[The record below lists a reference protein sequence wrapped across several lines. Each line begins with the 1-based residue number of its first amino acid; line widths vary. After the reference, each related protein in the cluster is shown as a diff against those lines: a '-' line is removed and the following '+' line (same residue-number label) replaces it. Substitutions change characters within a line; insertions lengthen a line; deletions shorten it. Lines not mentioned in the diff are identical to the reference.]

1 MNGFFKGLLVG
12 VGVGLLVA
20 PMRGEEMRQRLSE
33 RFDDLRSNLPEGSQV
48 NQYYQQVS
56 DRVGQTAG
64 TLKDYGSQAAARVR
78 STTNDLSNLGQSAAG
93 EVVDSSKDVAST
105 TKQTAANAKS
115 KATNSNGFS
124 NS

>member
-20 PMRGEEMRQRLSE
+20 PMRGEEMRQQLSD
-33 RFDDLRSNLPEGSQV
+33 RIDSLRNNLPEGSQM

-64 TLKDYGSQAAARVR
+64 TLKDYTAQAASKVR
-78 STTNDLSNLGQSAAG
+78 STGSDLSDIAQNAAST
-93 EVVDSSKDVAST
+93 VKDTTKDFANT
-105 TKQTAANAKS
+105 TKQAAVNAKNN
-115 KATNSNGFS
+115 ATNNF
-124 NS
+124 NNN